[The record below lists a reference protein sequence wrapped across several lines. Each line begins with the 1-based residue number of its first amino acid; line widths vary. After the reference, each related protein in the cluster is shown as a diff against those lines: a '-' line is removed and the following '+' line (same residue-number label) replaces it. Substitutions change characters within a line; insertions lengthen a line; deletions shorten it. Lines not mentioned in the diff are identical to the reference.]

1 MKTIILTTLAL
12 VLIFM
17 SSVGQAKM
25 DLKLDSSLLGL
36 TLTPPESYRKSSDSI
51 TNSLLERL
59 IKSEEHFA
67 VPKLKSKKH
76 DLSDALPLQKKQYIF
91 DNMPCI
97 NPKINSNMPIAVP
110 DSAIRYSIM
119 IMEVM

>member
-12 VLIFM
+12 ILICM
-17 SSVGQAKM
+17 GSVGQAKM

-36 TLTPPESYRKSSDSI
+36 TLTPPECYRKSSDLI

-59 IKSEEHFA
+59 IKSEDYFA
-67 VPKLKSKKH
+67 VPKLKSKKY
-76 DLSDALPLQKKQYIF
+76 DLSDALPLQKNQYLF
-91 DNMPCI
+91 HNMPCI